1 MRRASSSVSRLCP
14 PASVS
19 GTAAQSWLSA
29 AASRAD
35 ITMSPAAADQSPEAR
50 AGRVEFWSE
59 RRAGNGN
66 AENDVGQATRS
77 QSRAELSET
86 GARIAGVEPWE
97 GEEREGFEGTTD
109 EWKVAAVA
117 RL

>member
-1 MRRASSSVSRLCP
+1 
-14 PASVS
+14 
-19 GTAAQSWLSA
+19 
-29 AASRAD
+29 
-35 ITMSPAAADQSPEAR
+35 MSPAAADQSPEAR

-66 AENDVGQATRS
+66 AENDVGQTTRS